1 MTMIQDFKKNISNL
15 SGQSNI
21 LCYGSE
27 NIGSVSTLPGW
38 RACGLSVFFLVALFP
53 IWSVLESV
61 IKRLLVS

>member
-38 RACGLSVFFLVALFP
+38 RVCGLSVFFGSTF
-53 IWSVLESV
+53 SN
-61 IKRLLVS
+61 LVSLRK